1 MGIPAG
7 TQNPYISIP
16 AKCSKKAKFKKK
28 KEKKIRSNYQK
39 KVKKNSSKSSAE
51 GLSATESK
59 QSADESEN
67 QL

>member
-7 TQNPYISIP
+7 TQNPYISIS

-28 KEKKIRSNYQK
+28 KREKNSIKLSK
-39 KVKKNSSKSSAE
+39 KNKKNSSKSSAE
-51 GLSATESK
+51 GLSATELTL
-59 QSADESEN
+59 SADESEN